1 MWWEVVKRKKPP
13 VKVGSSGRK
22 EISREMEEDIDTVVD
37 ESENTQ
43 LRNRAKSN
51 KQEMRLKRLMDKEN
65 SKRHPSEQLS
75 EEYYKEGRAS

>member
-1 MWWEVVKRKKPP
+1 MWWEVVKRKKPS

-37 ESENTQ
+37 ESENTRLQ
-43 LRNRAKSN
+43 NRAKSN
-51 KQEMRLKRLMDKEN
+51 KQEMRLKRLMEEEN
-65 SKRHPSEQLS
+65 SKRHPSEQLD

>member
-1 MWWEVVKRKKPP
+1 MWWEVVKRKKPS

-37 ESENTQ
+37 ESENTH
-43 LRNRAKSN
+43 LRNRAKGN
-51 KQEMRLKRLMDKEN
+51 KQEMRLKRLMEEEN
-65 SKRHPSEQLS
+65 SKRHPSEQLD